1 MKSLVENLGLKGITL
16 FALIIVLKPF
26 YEEAFPYADTIIIAV
41 AAFLIFWYL
50 EVYFSFLREGI
61 QKEIDESKKDLKN
74 FEEFSSNKFSVLETS
89 LAETH
94 NKIGNTEL
102 LLITKLTEMNND
114 VNGRF
119 KDVLAINN
127 ETKTDINKMHNS
139 LESQIGTVSENMD
152 KTIGVA
158 YQKVEEKQNILS
170 TELGC
175 VKKDVTNQLNDV
187 LGSGA
192 ETKESISVLQ
202 NDLVNH
208 IDQVNETANQQGVSR
223 TQKLIQ
229 TVAAFS
235 KFTDERFTT
244 TLSEL
249 KHLQDLTKTNDVS
262 TKEQVL
268 GLRKKQEELADK
280 LQNVKY
286 DLDNADSKRHT
297 ELDTKISE
305 LKDTIG
311 VKHEALINN
320 LSGINESIV
329 SSFRINESKQNE
341 LAKMQSEMLE
351 TSKKNFEDVN
361 VKTKQ
366 QSNEQSNLVKDAIKG
381 IAGIGTAVALLKG
394 EVEKTVDGAKDDLL
408 NAFADT
414 KRGLDKTIVDQI
426 EELKEEIEENH
437 DEVNNS
443 FVENTNGQ
451 AQIAQ
456 VLEDLTN
463 NIGEQRFQIDGVG
476 NMIREVENKVDEQ
489 SVQVD
494 QIEKNLK
501 NIKGDEEPQVRT
513 ETFEDKKE
521 NTILINTLKDNLLEY
536 SELRDNKKIAFAS
549 SYEKGKLVYTKS
561 FDEKGNVVSENKFYE
576 NGELKERKTYY
587 VQNGKTKVE
596 VETF

>member
-26 YEEAFPYADTIIIAV
+26 YEEAFPYADTIIIAI

-50 EVYFSFLREGI
+50 EVYFSLLREGI

-94 NKIGNTEL
+94 NRIGNTEL

-152 KTIGVA
+152 KTIGDA

-268 GLRKKQEELADK
+268 GLSKKQEELADT

-286 DLDNADSKRHT
+286 DLDKADNKRHT
-297 ELDTKISE
+297 DLDTKISE

-320 LSGINESIV
+320 LSGMNESIV

-366 QSNEQSNLVKDAIKG
+366 QSNEQSNLVKNAIKG

>member
-26 YEEAFPYADTIIIAV
+26 YEEVFPYADTIIIAI

-50 EVYFSFLREGI
+50 EVYFSLLREGI

-94 NKIGNTEL
+94 NRIGNTEL

-268 GLRKKQEELADK
+268 GLSKKQEELADT

-286 DLDNADSKRHT
+286 DLDKADDKRHT

>member
-26 YEEAFPYADTIIIAV
+26 YEEAFPYADTIIIAI

-50 EVYFSFLREGI
+50 EVYFSLLREGI

-94 NKIGNTEL
+94 NRIGNTEL

-152 KTIGVA
+152 KTIGDA

-235 KFTDERFTT
+235 KFTDERFT
-244 TLSEL
+244 
-249 KHLQDLTKTNDVS
+249 
-262 TKEQVL
+262 
-268 GLRKKQEELADK
+268 
-280 LQNVKY
+280 
-286 DLDNADSKRHT
+286 
-297 ELDTKISE
+297 KIC
-305 LKDTIG
+305 
-311 VKHEALINN
+311 
-320 LSGINESIV
+320 
-329 SSFRINESKQNE
+329 
-341 LAKMQSEMLE
+341 
-351 TSKKNFEDVN
+351 KN
-361 VKTKQ
+361 
-366 QSNEQSNLVKDAIKG
+366 
-381 IAGIGTAVALLKG
+381 KG
-394 EVEKTVDGAKDDLL
+394 EIECIISSKHFIV
-408 NAFADT
+408 
-414 KRGLDKTIVDQI
+414 KRFRL
-426 EELKEEIEENH
+426 
-437 DEVNNS
+437 
-443 FVENTNGQ
+443 
-451 AQIAQ
+451 
-456 VLEDLTN
+456 
-463 NIGEQRFQIDGVG
+463 
-476 NMIREVENKVDEQ
+476 
-489 SVQVD
+489 
-494 QIEKNLK
+494 
-501 NIKGDEEPQVRT
+501 
-513 ETFEDKKE
+513 
-521 NTILINTLKDNLLEY
+521 
-536 SELRDNKKIAFAS
+536 
-549 SYEKGKLVYTKS
+549 
-561 FDEKGNVVSENKFYE
+561 
-576 NGELKERKTYY
+576 
-587 VQNGKTKVE
+587 
-596 VETF
+596 

>member
-268 GLRKKQEELADK
+268 GLSKKQEELADT

-286 DLDNADSKRHT
+286 DLDKADNKRHT
-297 ELDTKISE
+297 DLDTKISE
-305 LKDTIG
+305 LKETIG

-320 LSGINESIV
+320 LSGMNESIV